1 MKAKSTLIIMKFDIN
16 PIGLMIYFILRR
28 LLFEEKQ
35 HLGDC
40 RLTGRFAKKSISQT
54 SLVKSTF
61 QEENYE

>member
-1 MKAKSTLIIMKFDIN
+1 MKAKSTLIITKFDIN
-16 PIGLMIYFILRR
+16 PVGLIIYFILRR

-35 HLGDC
+35 HPGDC
-40 RLTGRFAKKSISQT
+40 MLTGRFAKNSISQT